1 MLSKSP
7 KYILYAAYFAILIIV
22 AVHFIL
28 NLGLSFTDSN
38 GCFRAYTPATGNLT
52 QVTKSYF
59 DPLQA
64 KCQVLTQ

>member
-7 KYILYAAYFAILIIV
+7 KYILYAVYFAVLIIV
-22 AVHFIL
+22 AIHFIL
-28 NLGLSFTDSN
+28 NLGLSLTDSN
-38 GCFRAYTPATGNLT
+38 GCFRTYTPITGNLT

-59 DPLQA
+59 DPLQS